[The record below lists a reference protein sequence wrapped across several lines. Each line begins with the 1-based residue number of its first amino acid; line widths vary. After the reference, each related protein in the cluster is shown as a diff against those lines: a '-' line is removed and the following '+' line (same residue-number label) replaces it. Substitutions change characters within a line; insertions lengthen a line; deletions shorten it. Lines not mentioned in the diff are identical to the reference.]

1 MFTMVARG
9 RKMQEDPKLE
19 AILVH
24 GTFQEPVQ
32 PGLKT
37 ENLSKKLSSVF
48 QLFQHFQ
55 RVFTGDQMQHVQETL
70 RGTRS
75 VKPSE
80 MLCASDTDSVT
91 SFSSMVVNVVSL
103 DSMGLVEHQA
113 FMQAHLP
120 TQLPRV
126 SYSRLPT

>member
-1 MFTMVARG
+1 MFAMVACG
-9 RKMQEDPKLE
+9 KQMQEDPKLE
-19 AILVH
+19 AILLH

-37 ENLSKKLSSVF
+37 ENLSKKLSSAF

-55 RVFTGDQMQHVQETL
+55 RLFTGEQMQRVKETL

-75 VKPSE
+75 VKLSE
-80 MLCASDTDSVT
+80 MLCAFDTDSIA

-103 DSMGLVEHQA
+103 GLVDHQA

-120 TQLPRV
+120 TQLRRV
-126 SYSRLPT
+126 SYSRLPAS